1 MFFEEEK
8 TVKFPFLYQFL
19 FIFSNFFFFNFF
31 FPNRFFNRQK
41 NHEAKMQLFDFRK
54 LGASMESHSAE
65 AAAEMISQQILEA
78 QSKLHFEQS
87 LARHKNAAAAAA
99 MAAAAGAGA
108 VPSQP
113 PKMKSQVKKMRNG
126 FIPNDFGIA
135 YIDPSTGK
143 KRIQCNVCFKTF
155 CDKGALKIH
164 FSAVHLKEMHKCSV
178 EGCVMMF
185 SSRRSRNRHS
195 ANPNPKL
202 HSPYLRRKISAYDGR
217 SLRASSYNG
226 PLLPPE
232 LTPNMLPA
240 VNPMMALSLN
250 MLRRDPNF
258 AAAAA
263 LNQPNPFM
271 TSTISTS
278 SIMSSPKSSSHSS
291 IDDEQKFCTKL
302 NSMRG
307 TSITPPLTPP
317 IGDDATITTTAI
329 ESAMS
334 YSKSMSMKR
343 KRKNENPIRYGVQQ
357 QQQHMN
363 NEMHHD
369 TPLDLLN
376 NEPFLEHKATKLR
389 RFHEDAVADLPL
401 DCSRS
406 GTSTNTP
413 ISNESGHDEDMV
425 LDLSVNKTKRSN
437 KHDAEN
443 SQNHIGKAT
452 NNNCGETK
460 TPSTTASPTP
470 LVDENL
476 QRKHDISNW
485 ILNAVRQ
492 TQLNTLLY
500 SQMKMPPS
508 ISVG

>member
-1 MFFEEEK
+1 MTRIESQ
-8 TVKFPFLYQFL
+8 TIAV
-19 FIFSNFFFFNFF
+19 
-31 FPNRFFNRQK
+31 
-41 NHEAKMQLFDFRK
+41 KMQLFDFRK

-65 AAAEMISQQILEA
+65 AAAEMISQQLLEA

-87 LARHKNAAAAAA
+87 LARHKNAAAAIAA
-99 MAAAAGAGA
+99 ATAAAAAGAM
-108 VPSQP
+108 PSQP
-113 PKMKSQVKKMRNG
+113 PKMKSQSKKMRNG
-126 FIPNDFGIA
+126 FIPNDFGIS
-135 YIDPSTGK
+135 YIDPSSGK

-217 SLRASSYNG
+217 SLRASSFNG
-226 PLLPPE
+226 PMLPPE
-232 LTPNMLPA
+232 LAAPGMLPAA

-258 AAAAA
+258 GAA
-263 LNQPNPFM
+263 LNQPNPYM
-271 TSTISTS
+271 APPSTISTS
-278 SIMSSPKSSSHSS
+278 SIMSSPKSSSRSS
-291 IDDEQKFCTKL
+291 IDDEQQKFCSKL

-317 IGDDATITTTAI
+317 MGDDAETTTTPTAM
-329 ESAMS
+329 ESSMS

-357 QQQHMN
+357 QQQQHHETTTPHLDFAN
-363 NEMHHD
+363 NEQ
-369 TPLDLLN
+369 
-376 NEPFLEHKATKLR
+376 FLEHHATKLR
-389 RFHEDAVADLPL
+389 RFHEDIAAAADLPL

-413 ISNESGHDEDMV
+413 ISNESAHDEDMV
-425 LDLSVNKTKRSN
+425 LDLSVNKTKRSHKN
-437 KHDAEN
+437 DADAKN
-443 SQNHIGKAT
+443 SQNHIEQTSNIIRSESAT
-452 NNNCGETK
+452 
-460 TPSTTASPTP
+460 PPISASPAP

-500 SQMKMPPS
+500 GQMKMPPMPS

>member
-1 MFFEEEK
+1 
-8 TVKFPFLYQFL
+8 
-19 FIFSNFFFFNFF
+19 
-31 FPNRFFNRQK
+31 
-41 NHEAKMQLFDFRK
+41 MQLFDFRK

-65 AAAEMISQQILEA
+65 VAAEMISQQLLEA
-78 QSKLHFEQS
+78 QSKLHFEQT
-87 LARHKNAAAAAA
+87 LVRHKNAAAAAA
-99 MAAAAGAGA
+99 IAAAAAAGGGAGHQ
-108 VPSQP
+108 QP
-113 PKMKSQVKKMRNG
+113 PKMKSQSKKLRNG
-126 FIPNDFGIA
+126 FMPNDFGIA

-164 FSAVHLKEMHKCSV
+164 FSAVHLKEMHKCTV
-178 EGCVMMF
+178 DGCVMMF

-226 PLLPPE
+226 PMLPPE
-232 LTPNMLPA
+232 LAPTMLP

-258 AAAAA
+258 GASAAAAA
-263 LNQPNPFM
+263 VLNQPNPYM
-271 TSTISTS
+271 TSTMSTS
-278 SIMSSPKSSSHSS
+278 SVMSSPKSSSHSS
-291 IDDEQKFCTKL
+291 MDDEQKFGAAM

-317 IGDDATITTTAI
+317 IGDDAAAATATAM

-357 QQQHMN
+357 HN
-363 NEMHHD
+363 D
-369 TPLDLLN
+369 TPLDIMN
-376 NEPFLEHKATKLR
+376 VEHFLEQKATKLR
-389 RFHEDAVADLPL
+389 RFREDAADLPL

-406 GTSTNTP
+406 RSSANTP
-413 ISNESGHDEDMV
+413 ISNGSVHDEDLV
-425 LDLSVNKTKRSN
+425 LDLSVNKTKRSA
-437 KHDAEN
+437 KITAEH
-443 SQNHIGKAT
+443 SR
-452 NNNCGETK
+452 
-460 TPSTTASPTP
+460 PTP
-470 LVDENL
+470 NRGESLTPPTSETPPASLVDENL

>member
-1 MFFEEEK
+1 
-8 TVKFPFLYQFL
+8 
-19 FIFSNFFFFNFF
+19 
-31 FPNRFFNRQK
+31 
-41 NHEAKMQLFDFRK
+41 MQLFDFRK

-65 AAAEMISQQILEA
+65 AAAEMISQQLLEA

-87 LARHKNAAAAAA
+87 LVRHKNAAAAAA
-99 MAAAAGAGA
+99 MAAAAAGAGA
-108 VPSQP
+108 GHQQP
-113 PKMKSQVKKMRNG
+113 PKMKSQSKKMRNG
-126 FIPNDFGIA
+126 FMPNDFGIA

-164 FSAVHLKEMHKCSV
+164 FSAVHLKEMHKCTV

-217 SLRASSYNG
+217 SLRSSSFSG
-226 PLLPPE
+226 PILPPE
-232 LTPNMLPA
+232 LAPGMLPG

-263 LNQPNPFM
+263 LNQPNPYI

-278 SIMSSPKSSSHSS
+278 SIMSSPKSSSRSS
-291 IDDEQKFCTKL
+291 IDDEQKFCTKM

-317 IGDDATITTTAI
+317 IGGSGDDVTTTTTAI
-329 ESAMS
+329 ESEMS

-343 KRKNENPIRYGVQQ
+343 KRKNENPIRYGIQ
-357 QQQHMN
+357 QQQHMD
-363 NEMHHD
+363 NEMHHE
-369 TPLDLLN
+369 TALDLMN
-376 NEPFLEHKATKLR
+376 TERFLEHKATKLR
-389 RFHEDAVADLPL
+389 RFHEDAADLPL

-406 GTSTNTP
+406 GTSANTP
-413 ISNESGHDEDMV
+413 ISNESVHDEDIV
-425 LDLSVNKTKRSN
+425 LDLSVNKTKRSDDN
-437 KHDAEN
+437 AVEN
-443 SQNHIGKAT
+443 SQNGHIAQQST
-452 NNNCGETK
+452 ANRSESI
-460 TPSTTASPTP
+460 TPPIVASPASS
-470 LVDENL
+470 VDENL

-500 SQMKMPPS
+500 SQMQMPPS

>member
-1 MFFEEEK
+1 
-8 TVKFPFLYQFL
+8 
-19 FIFSNFFFFNFF
+19 
-31 FPNRFFNRQK
+31 
-41 NHEAKMQLFDFRK
+41 MQLFDFRK

-65 AAAEMISQQILEA
+65 AAAEMISQQLLEA

-99 MAAAAGAGA
+99 IAAASAAAAGS

-113 PKMKSQVKKMRNG
+113 PKMKSQSKKMRNG
-126 FIPNDFGIA
+126 FMPNDFGIA

-164 FSAVHLKEMHKCSV
+164 FSAVHLKEMHKCTV

-217 SLRASSYNG
+217 SLRASSFNG
-226 PLLPPE
+226 PILPPE
-232 LTPNMLPA
+232 LAPGMLPAA

-258 AAAAA
+258 GANAAAAAA
-263 LNQPNPFM
+263 LNQPNPYM
-271 TSTISTS
+271 APSTISTS
-278 SIMSSPKSSSHSS
+278 SVMSSPKSSSHSS
-291 IDDEQKFCTKL
+291 IDDEQQKFYTKL

-317 IGDDATITTTAI
+317 IGDDVATTTTTTTTTSAL

-357 QQQHMN
+357 QHMN

-369 TPLDLLN
+369 TTPFDLLN
-376 NEPFLEHKATKLR
+376 NEQFLQHHATKLR
-389 RFHEDAVADLPL
+389 RFHEDTAAAADLPL

-413 ISNESGHDEDMV
+413 ISNESVHDEDMV

-437 KHDAEN
+437 KTSNAHAEN
-443 SQNHIGKAT
+443 SQNHMEQSI
-452 NNNCGETK
+452 NNIRSE
-460 TPSTTASPTP
+460 STTPPPPTS

-500 SQMKMPPS
+500 SQMKMPPMPS

>member
-1 MFFEEEK
+1 
-8 TVKFPFLYQFL
+8 
-19 FIFSNFFFFNFF
+19 
-31 FPNRFFNRQK
+31 
-41 NHEAKMQLFDFRK
+41 MQLFDFRK

-65 AAAEMISQQILEA
+65 AAEIISQQFLEA
-78 QSKLHFEQS
+78 QSKLHFQHQQHAFGHHKHPSAAQS
-87 LARHKNAAAAAA
+87 KA
-99 MAAAAGAGA
+99 
-108 VPSQP
+108 
-113 PKMKSQVKKMRNG
+113 KSQSKKMRNG

-164 FSAVHLKEMHKCSV
+164 FSAVHLKEMHKCTV

-226 PLLPPE
+226 PMLPPE
-232 LTPNMLPA
+232 LASSMLPA

-258 AAAAA
+258 NSTSP
-263 LNQPNPFM
+263 LNHQNPYFG
-271 TSTISTS
+271 SAISTS
-278 SIMSSPKSSSHSS
+278 SSVMSSPKSSSHSS
-291 IDDEQKFCTKL
+291 CDDDKFYMKV

-317 IGDDATITTTAI
+317 IDTIA
-329 ESAMS
+329 EQAMS
-334 YSKSMSMKR
+334 YSKSVSMKR
-343 KRKNENPIRYGVQQ
+343 KRKNEKPIRYEAQMPLNDE
-357 QQQHMN
+357 H
-363 NEMHHD
+363 NE
-369 TPLDLLN
+369 PLDLAATEKSFEQKAKTMRF
-376 NEPFLEHKATKLR
+376 NEH
-389 RFHEDAVADLPL
+389 LPL
-401 DCSRS
+401 DCSQS
-406 GTSTNTP
+406 ATTATSNG
-413 ISNESGHDEDMV
+413 SVHEEDMV
-425 LDLSVNKTKRSN
+425 LDLSINKSKQTANEKITSEES
-437 KHDAEN
+437 AE
-443 SQNHIGKAT
+443 T
-452 NNNCGETK
+452 E
-460 TPSTTASPTP
+460 STTPATP
-470 LVDENL
+470 AIADDNL

-492 TQLNTLLY
+492 THLNTLLY
-500 SQMKMPPS
+500 SQMQMPPS

>member
-1 MFFEEEK
+1 
-8 TVKFPFLYQFL
+8 
-19 FIFSNFFFFNFF
+19 
-31 FPNRFFNRQK
+31 
-41 NHEAKMQLFDFRK
+41 
-54 LGASMESHSAE
+54 
-65 AAAEMISQQILEA
+65 
-78 QSKLHFEQS
+78 
-87 LARHKNAAAAAA
+87 
-99 MAAAAGAGA
+99 
-108 VPSQP
+108 
-113 PKMKSQVKKMRNG
+113 
-126 FIPNDFGIA
+126 
-135 YIDPSTGK
+135 
-143 KRIQCNVCFKTF
+143 
-155 CDKGALKIH
+155 
-164 FSAVHLKEMHKCSV
+164 
-178 EGCVMMF
+178 MMF

-226 PLLPPE
+226 PMLPPE
-232 LTPNMLPA
+232 LAGPGMLPAAA

-258 AAAAA
+258 GAA
-263 LNQPNPFM
+263 LNQPNPYM
-271 TSTISTS
+271 ASSTISTS
-278 SIMSSPKSSSHSS
+278 SAMSSPKSSSRSS
-291 IDDEQKFCTKL
+291 IANDEEQQKFCSKL

-317 IGDDATITTTAI
+317 IGDDENTTATRAM

-357 QQQHMN
+357 QHNEMHNDTTPLDFMN
-363 NEMHHD
+363 NEQ
-369 TPLDLLN
+369 
-376 NEPFLEHKATKLR
+376 FLEHHATKLR
-389 RFHEDAVADLPL
+389 RFHEDAAVADLPL

-413 ISNESGHDEDMV
+413 ISNESIHDEDMV
-425 LDLSVNKTKRSN
+425 LDLSVNKAKRSG
-437 KHDAEN
+437 KKAAAGN
-443 SQNHIGKAT
+443 SQTHVEQLV
-452 NNNCGETK
+452 NNVQSE
-460 TPSTTASPTP
+460 STTPPPPSAPISASPAP
-470 LVDENL
+470 LADDNL

>member
-1 MFFEEEK
+1 
-8 TVKFPFLYQFL
+8 
-19 FIFSNFFFFNFF
+19 
-31 FPNRFFNRQK
+31 
-41 NHEAKMQLFDFRK
+41 MQLFDFRK
-54 LGASMESHSAE
+54 LGASMESNSAE
-65 AAAEMISQQILEA
+65 VAAEMLSQQLLEA

-87 LARHKNAAAAAA
+87 FVRHKNAQAAAA
-99 MAAAAGAGA
+99 MAAAAGAS
-108 VPSQP
+108 PPQP
-113 PKMKSQVKKMRNG
+113 PKMKSQSKKMRNG
-126 FIPNDFGIA
+126 FMPQDFGIA

-164 FSAVHLKEMHKCSV
+164 FSAVHLKEMHKCTV

-217 SLRASSYNG
+217 SLRASSYSG

-232 LTPNMLPA
+232 MLSAPPLLPA
-240 VNPMMALSLN
+240 VNPMMALSL
-250 MLRRDPNF
+250 LRRDPNF
-258 AAAAA
+258 GASAAAAAA
-263 LNQPNPFM
+263 LHQSNPYM
-271 TSTISTS
+271 TSTMSTS
-278 SIMSSPKSSSHSS
+278 SAMSSPKSSSRSS
-291 IDDEQKFCTKL
+291 IDDEQKFSTAM

-317 IGDDATITTTAI
+317 IGGDETAPETMTAI

-343 KRKNENPIRYGVQQ
+343 KRKNENPIRYGVQS
-357 QQQHMN
+357 HMDNETPIDFMN
-363 NEMHHD
+363 NEQY
-369 TPLDLLN
+369 
-376 NEPFLEHKATKLR
+376 LEQKATKLR
-389 RFHEDAVADLPL
+389 RFHEDTACVTDLPL

-406 GTSTNTP
+406 RTSANTP
-413 ISNESGHDEDMV
+413 ISNDEDMV
-425 LDLSVNKTKRSN
+425 LDLSVNKAKRSQKN
-437 KHDAEN
+437 DVKHSRPTTNRSESLTPPPPLPPN
-443 SQNHIGKAT
+443 S
-452 NNNCGETK
+452 
-460 TPSTTASPTP
+460 ASPAS